1 MANNTKNKVANNQEF
16 LKIQDLL
23 YLCLGKWYWFVISLV
38 VCLGLA
44 SWYILKTP
52 PVYTRSASIMIKD
65 DSKGGSSMSVE
76 DAFTDINMLS
86 TNSNINNEMIML
98 RSKDLMKEVVRRLDL
113 DMNYYVDGRFH
124 RKTIYAEQLPVVVSM
139 PGISENESFSFTL
152 QLNGDG
158 KYRIS
163 EFVKNGQEVQ
173 EGAFKGQLL
182 DTLGTSAGKIFVAPS
197 ANYREG
203 IEHTIYVAKSS
214 LNAAAGAYA
223 GALAVSRLESNSNI
237 VVLSINDVSTRRA
250 EDVLSTLIT
259 VYSENWVKDR
269 NQIAVSTSMFIN
281 ERLKVIENELGNVD
295 EDISSFKS
303 SHLMPDVNAA
313 ASMYV
318 SQVNEAN
325 AIIKELNSQVY
336 MARYI
341 RNYLA
346 NEANRNQLLPIGSS
360 LGSGISDQIKEYNSE
375 VMERNSLV
383 AHSSEENPLVIAKD
397 GVLDALRSTM
407 ISTIDN
413 QLVALEEQ
421 IKTQQ
426 NYSGQAA
433 SQIAS
438 NPKQAQYLL
447 SIERQ
452 QKVKESL
459 YLYLLQKREENELS
473 QAFTAYNTRII
484 SEPSGSMAPAAPQ
497 KRNILLMAFLI
508 GFLIP
513 IVIIFVREV
522 MNTVV
527 RGRKDVENL
536 SLPFVGEIP
545 TAQTSGKNFFKRKKQ
560 KGEKTV
566 VVVKEGN
573 RNVINEAFRVLRT
586 NVEFMI
592 GRGKGAQVIMDT
604 SINVGSGKT
613 FLSYNLATC
622 FAIKNKRVVV
632 IDMDLR
638 KASLSEY
645 VGRPKLGISD
655 YLAGKTDDIS
665 GIIYRRSDKD
675 KLDVIPVGTVPPN
688 PTELLFSERLEG
700 ILGILRQEYDY
711 IFIDCPPVEIV
722 ADASII
728 AKHADLTLFVVRS
741 GLLDRSMLP
750 EVEKLYEERKYGSMA
765 LLLNG
770 TDGGKGRYGYKYGYK
785 YGYHYG
791 YHYGYGSYASDEE

>member
-65 DSKGGSSMSVE
+65 DSKGASSMSVE
-76 DAFTDINMLS
+76 DAFTDINMLN

-98 RSKDLMKEVVRRLDL
+98 RSRDLMKEVVKRLDL
-113 DMNYYVDGRFH
+113 DMNYFVDGRFH
-124 RKTIYAEQLPVVVSM
+124 RATIYSRQMPVSVSM
-139 PGISENESFSFTL
+139 PGISENESFSLTL
-152 QLNGDG
+152 DLKGDG
-158 KYRIS
+158 KYTIS
-163 EFVKNGQEVQ
+163 EFVKNGQEVA
-173 EGAFKGQLL
+173 GGSLKGQLL
-182 DTLGTSAGKIFVAPS
+182 DTLRTSAGDIFIAPS
-197 ANYREG
+197 ANYQG
-203 IEHTIYVAKSS
+203 GKDNTIYVSRNS
-214 LNAAAGAYA
+214 LNAAAAAYA
-223 GALAVSRLESNSNI
+223 GALSVSRLENNSNI
-237 VVLSINDVSTRRA
+237 VVLSLNDVSTRRA
-250 EDVLSTLIT
+250 EDVLSTLIA

-281 ERLKVIENELGNVD
+281 DRLKVIESELGNVD

-303 SHLMPDVNAA
+303 THLMPDVNAA

-318 SQVNEAN
+318 AQVNEAN
-325 AIIKELNSQVY
+325 SVIKALNNQVY

-346 NEANRNQLLPIGSS
+346 NDDNKNQLLPIGASMDI
-360 LGSGISDQIKEYNSE
+360 GISDQIGEYNTL
-375 VMERNSLV
+375 VLERNSLV
-383 AHSSEENPLVIAKD
+383 ANSSEENPLVIAKD
-397 GVLDALRSTM
+397 EVLATLRNTM

-413 QLVALEEQ
+413 QLVALDEQ

-426 NYSGQAA
+426 SYSGQAA

-484 SEPSGSMAPAAPQ
+484 SEPSGSMAPTSPQ
-497 KRNILLMAFLI
+497 KNKILLMAFLL
-508 GFLIP
+508 GLLIP
-513 IVIIFVREV
+513 VVIIFVREV

-527 RGRKDVENL
+527 RGRKDIENL

-545 TAQTSGKNFFKRKKQ
+545 MNSVSKK
-560 KGEKTV
+560 KLFLPKKTKSEKAV

-592 GRGKGAQVIMDT
+592 GRGKGAQVIMNT

-655 YLAGKTDDIS
+655 YLAGKTDDVA

-675 KLDVIPVGTVPPN
+675 RLDVIPVGTVPPN
-688 PTELLFSERLEG
+688 PTELLFSDRLEE
-700 ILGILRQEYDY
+700 ILGRLREEYDY

-728 AKHADLTLFVVRS
+728 AKHVDLTLFIVRA
-741 GLLDRSMLP
+741 GLLERSMLP
-750 EVEKLYEERKYGSMA
+750 EVEKLYEEKKYGNMA
-765 LLLNG
+765 ILLNG

-791 YHYGYGSYASDEE
+791 YHYGYGSYASNEE